1 METLFILAGLAT
13 AALLVSLGLTLS
25 GLLPRLAARAAY
37 VLELVLETGR
47 RNGGLNARE
56 RAELAARLWVW

>member
-13 AALLVSLGLTLS
+13 AALLVSLGLTLT
-25 GLLPRLAARAAY
+25 GLFPRFAARTAY
-37 VLELVLETGR
+37 VLELVLESGR
-47 RNGGLNARE
+47 RNGSLNARE

>member
-13 AALLVSLGLTLS
+13 AALLVSLGLTLT
-25 GLLPRLAARAAY
+25 GLFPRLAAGTAY
-37 VLELVLETGR
+37 VLELVLESGR
-47 RNGGLNARE
+47 RNGKLNARE